1 MTSLTGTPLLLRQG
15 LRRDRVLVPV
25 WLAVLVLMTYASA
38 SATDSLFGSVGER
51 VRVSTSINEQAGL
64 LALYGPILDP
74 RSAGELAMSKLT
86 VLYALF
92 SAVLY
97 VVLVRRHTRVEE
109 ETGRAELAAGTV
121 IGRDAP
127 LVAVVV
133 ECCLVATTLA
143 LLVSVADVAGG
154 LPVAGSL
161 FFGVAWL
168 GTGLVATGIAAV
180 ACQLSASSRTCA
192 SIAAGLLA
200 GAFAVRAVGDSVG
213 PLGWLSWLSP
223 LGWNTQLRAWSGP
236 RWWVAGL
243 YVVLAAGLVAVAQV
257 LRSHRDI
264 GAGVI
269 SARPGPT
276 SGSLSGPWSL
286 GFRLQRTSLVLWT
299 LGVAG
304 MGALFGAMA
313 PGFDD
318 LLSTGGGRELVDRM
332 GGTFIAALMPVT
344 ALLVS
349 CFPIAVI
356 GAAHHDEVAGRTG
369 LALSTASS
377 RARWFASTSGLAL
390 AGAAWLLL
398 VAGCAMWIG
407 YGAAGG
413 VEASRSVPAALGWI
427 PAVWLAT
434 ALALGGF
441 ALRLGWVGW
450 ASLVLFLTITLV
462 GELLEFPG
470 WVMKMSPFSAVPAY
484 PAQAWDWTPGL
495 VLMALAVGLCSAAW
509 WWFDQRDIT

>member
-1 MTSLTGTPLLLRQG
+1 
-15 LRRDRVLVPV
+15 VLVPV
-25 WLAVLVLMTYASA
+25 WIAVLVLMAYASA
-38 SATDSLFGSVGER
+38 SATDSLFGSVEER
-51 VRVSTSINEQAGL
+51 VRVASSINGQAGL
-64 LALYGPILDP
+64 LALYGPVLDP

-127 LVAVVV
+127 LAAVAL
-133 ECCLVATTLA
+133 ECGLVATTLA
-143 LLVSVADVAGG
+143 LLVAVADIAGG

-161 FFGVAWL
+161 LFGVTWL
-168 GTGLVATGIAAV
+168 GTGLVATGVAAV
-180 ACQLSASSRTCA
+180 ACQISASSRTCG

-213 PLGWLSWLSP
+213 GLGWLSWLSP
-223 LGWNTQLRAWSGP
+223 LGWNTQLRAWSDP

-243 YVVLAAGLVAVAQV
+243 YVVLAAGLVALAQV
-257 LRSHRDI
+257 LRSRRDI
-264 GAGVI
+264 GAGVV

-276 SGSLSGPWSL
+276 TGRLSGPWSL
-286 GFRLQRTSLVLWT
+286 VFRLHRASLVVWS

-344 ALLVS
+344 ALLVT
-349 CFPIAVI
+349 CFPIAVVN
-356 GAAHHDEVAGRTG
+356 GAHHDEVAGRTG
-369 LALSTASS
+369 LALSTRTS
-377 RARWFASTSGLAL
+377 RARWFAATVGVAL
-390 AGAAWLLL
+390 GGAAWLLL
-398 VAGCAMWIG
+398 IAGCAMWIG

-413 VEASRSVPAALGWI
+413 VDAGRSVPAAIGWV
-427 PAVWLAT
+427 PAVWLVS
-434 ALALGGF
+434 ALALVGF

-450 ASLVLFLTITLV
+450 ASLVLFLAITLV

-470 WVMKMSPFSAVPAY
+470 WAMKLSPFSVVPSY
-484 PAQAWDWTPGL
+484 PAQAWEWTPEL
-495 VLMALAVGLCSAAW
+495 VLVALALALGGAAW
-509 WWFDQRDIT
+509 SWFDRRDIA